1 MLKPLFRW
9 AGAKTKMKKKYGESF
24 FPEGYDRFVEPF
36 FGTGCVSMW
45 IYDKNPDV
53 EIYANDFNDDIINIY
68 KHIQKD
74 VKTFIERVDHY
85 QSDYIPLDKDGRRK
99 YYFDLRYQH
108 GWEYD
113 NIELEERAAMMF
125 FLLKTSF
132 NGFWQLNKNTNGKF
146 GTPAGLVN
154 EKNTVYDKQD
164 VIDFNRFSQNVK
176 FFSGDFEQVNQFV
189 TPSTFLY
196 LDPPYRDCFTQ
207 YSEDGFDDRDQTR
220 MCRMMQAA
228 SDAGAKVSMSNKYHF
243 DDFFEKQLSGFEVI
257 THEVK
262 YTAGR
267 GAKDG
272 EKVAV
277 TECFIKNYLEQ
288 KEINLESFAL

>member
-1 MLKPLFRW
+1 
-9 AGAKTKMKKKYGESF
+9 MKKKYGNDF
-24 FPEGYDRFVEPF
+24 FPESYDRFVEPF

-45 IYDKNPDV
+45 AYENNRDV
-53 EIYANDFNDDIINIY
+53 EIFANDFNVDIINIY
-68 KHIQKD
+68 KHIKSD
-74 VKTFIERVDHY
+74 AKTFCDRVDAY
-85 QSDYIPLDKDGRRK
+85 QSKYIPLDHESRRK
-99 YYFDLRYQH
+99 YYYDLRHQH

-113 NIELEERAAMMF
+113 NIPLDERASMMY

-132 NGFWQLNKNTNGKF
+132 NGFWQINQNTNNKF
-146 GTPAGLVN
+146 GTPVGLAN
-154 EKNTVYDKQD
+154 EKDVVYKKED
-164 VIDFNRFSQNVK
+164 VMDFAVFAQNVH
-176 FFSGDFEQVNQFV
+176 FQSGDFSDMSKFV
-189 TPSTFLY
+189 TPTTFLY

-220 MCRMMQAA
+220 MCDMMNSATA
-228 SDAGAKVSMSNKYHF
+228 IGAHVAMSNKYHF
-243 DDFFEKQLSGFEVI
+243 DDFFENQLTGFEVI

-277 TECFIKNYLEQ
+277 TECFIKNYSNEV
-288 KEINLESFAL
+288 INLESFIL